1 MLFGSVARS
10 TCSVYVVFVL
20 SWMLLAVAGATAQV
34 PAWQFE
40 HLGPEQGLSNNTAN
54 YFLSQDSRGF
64 IWIGSLNGFYRFDGL
79 RLRHYL
85 IPKNEEDSYTPDQI
99 IQSSFW
105 EDGAGNLWFSTYNSL
120 HCLRRADGRMLNFR
134 APDGADR
141 SYHVFHIEKK
151 TGRLWLRA
159 GDQVWTFQPEN
170 GRWAAQFATQGVRFA
185 VRADNKG
192 VPQHIIACAWL
203 KSPVSVH
210 SAAGSDTWISE
221 NYLSPEMQIR
231 SALPHTDST
240 AWLFAQQG
248 LLEFN
253 FRSGQVI
260 GHWAQTPLGE
270 PLNAI
275 GGAYLPS
282 ENSLLACTKNEGLLL
297 FDLARRQWKGQV
309 IPQAGQ
315 TSSLLNAAPRGL
327 LISREGQVWVGY
339 ESGGLSYSRI
349 VQRGFEELMSE
360 NPAHIRAA
368 AQMPDGPLYMATNDG
383 QMLVYKD
390 GKTEQRPALAR
401 PLIQLSCDENGGL
414 WGLSQQGLYR
424 MKKGAADWETCLE
437 VELGFVAVFTG
448 IPGRKLLTTQD
459 GIFDVK
465 ERAGKFSLIPAP
477 EFSSHK
483 GYFFSEIFP

>member
-231 SALPHTDST
+231 SAY
-240 AWLFAQQG
+240 G
-248 LLEFN
+248 
-253 FRSGQVI
+253 
-260 GHWAQTPLGE
+260 
-270 PLNAI
+270 AI
-275 GGAYLPS
+275 A
-282 ENSLLACTKNEGLLL
+282 
-297 FDLARRQWKGQV
+297 V
-309 IPQAGQ
+309 
-315 TSSLLNAAPRGL
+315 RG
-327 LISREGQVWVGY
+327 
-339 ESGGLSYSRI
+339 
-349 VQRGFEELMSE
+349 
-360 NPAHIRAA
+360 
-368 AQMPDGPLYMATNDG
+368 T
-383 QMLVYKD
+383 
-390 GKTEQRPALAR
+390 
-401 PLIQLSCDENGGL
+401 
-414 WGLSQQGLYR
+414 
-424 MKKGAADWETCLE
+424 
-437 VELGFVAVFTG
+437 
-448 IPGRKLLTTQD
+448 
-459 GIFDVK
+459 
-465 ERAGKFSLIPAP
+465 
-477 EFSSHK
+477 
-483 GYFFSEIFP
+483 